1 VYTVTFSLPG
11 FGTVR
16 REGVK
21 LTTGFTATVTAELPV
36 GALEET
42 VTVSGAAPLVDTRNV
57 VKQTTLPDEVL
68 DALPTARTMGSY
80 ASLLPAA
87 KSQNA
92 NDMGGLQ
99 GERGGGFGV
108 HGGGNLEINVNQDGL
123 NVTMLNSSVYSYNPS
138 ATEEIVIEISGTSAE
153 TFSAGARVNVVP
165 KEGGNRFSG
174 ESYANSSGLQRAN
187 LSDALRARNLFAT
200 PSIRRNYTVE
210 GSLGGPIRR
219 DKLWFFTAHRWW
231 VANSYIPGNFWN
243 KLNGTLFYE
252 PDLSRPFYT
261 QDYFRDHTLRL
272 TGQVSAKDKVTAS
285 VSIQDN
291 CTCPLTTTP
300 RPEATGNHYYMPS
313 MQTTATWTR
322 PVTNRLLF
330 EGAFGRTLTAIH
342 AKPAPGYMPGS
353 ISVLDTGLG
362 FLYGSRSNP
371 MNTTVAGHSENYGVG
386 THNEMR
392 SGRLAVSYVT
402 GSHAFKTGM
411 NVGYFLNRNNQRDNV
426 EMIPGAIRY
435 TFRNQV
441 PLSVRIY
448 ATPWGRA
455 SNSTYLGA
463 FVQDQWTIRKW
474 SLNLGLRYD
483 AHSSVAI
490 AQTFAAG
497 HFVGAREFPE
507 VRDVPVWKNL
517 DPRLGVAYD
526 LFGTGRTVLKG
537 SLGRYVLGISSI
549 GNNGLALDQPIN
561 SQALYAD
568 RTWNDANGNYIP
580 DCVLGPAVTGANGE
594 CGPLSNL
601 NFGKVLESHPNSR
614 TADDVLRGFQN
625 AQAYLWQGEVSLEHE
640 LRPGL
645 GVTVGYFRAWYGN
658 LTAITPQGGVAAPFL
673 DNERVTPADFDP
685 YCITPPVD
693 PRLPGG
699 GGNQIC
705 GFYDI
710 KPEKFGQTFNLT
722 TKASDYGKATQI
734 YNGVDVNLK
743 ARFGEGGV
751 LQGGVSTG
759 SMVTDRCFVVDSP
772 QELYQC
778 RVSPPWS
785 AATNVKFLVVYPLP
799 WDFQASAVYQNLP
812 GIPIQATYTAR
823 NAEIVPTLGR
833 DLGSC
838 RGAAVCNGT
847 TTLELIAPQTVF
859 EDRRH
864 RTDLRFSRTFRVGQ
878 VRIDGELDV
887 YNVFNANDVLAMITA
902 YDAAWQ
908 NVNEILA
915 GRFLKFGARVRF

>member
-1 VYTVTFSLPG
+1 
-11 FGTVR
+11 
-16 REGVK
+16 
-21 LTTGFTATVTAELPV
+21 
-36 GALEET
+36 
-42 VTVSGAAPLVDTRNV
+42 
-57 VKQTTLPDEVL
+57 
-68 DALPTARTMGSY
+68 
-80 ASLLPAA
+80 
-87 KSQNA
+87 
-92 NDMGGLQ
+92 
-99 GERGGGFGV
+99 
-108 HGGGNLEINVNQDGL
+108 
-123 NVTMLNSSVYSYNPS
+123 
-138 ATEEIVIEISGTSAE
+138 
-153 TFSAGARVNVVP
+153 
-165 KEGGNRFSG
+165 
-174 ESYANSSGLQRAN
+174 
-187 LSDALRARNLFAT
+187 
-200 PSIRRNYTVE
+200 
-210 GSLGGPIRR
+210 
-219 DKLWFFTAHRWW
+219 
-231 VANSYIPGNFWN
+231 
-243 KLNGTLFYE
+243 
-252 PDLSRPFYT
+252 
-261 QDYFRDHTLRL
+261 
-272 TGQVSAKDKVTAS
+272 
-285 VSIQDN
+285 
-291 CTCPLTTTP
+291 
-300 RPEATGNHYYMPS
+300 
-313 MQTTATWTR
+313 
-322 PVTNRLLF
+322 
-330 EGAFGRTLTAIH
+330 
-342 AKPAPGYMPGS
+342 
-353 ISVLDTGLG
+353 
-362 FLYGSRSNP
+362 
-371 MNTTVAGHSENYGVG
+371 
-386 THNEMR
+386 
-392 SGRLAVSYVT
+392 
-402 GSHAFKTGM
+402 
-411 NVGYFLNRNNQRDNV
+411 
-426 EMIPGAIRY
+426 
-435 TFRNQV
+435 
-441 PLSVRIY
+441 
-448 ATPWGRA
+448 
-455 SNSTYLGA
+455 
-463 FVQDQWTIRKW
+463 
-474 SLNLGLRYD
+474 
-483 AHSSVAI
+483 
-490 AQTFAAG
+490 
-497 HFVGAREFPE
+497 
-507 VRDVPVWKNL
+507 
-517 DPRLGVAYD
+517 
-526 LFGTGRTVLKG
+526 
-537 SLGRYVLGISSI
+537 
-549 GNNGLALDQPIN
+549 
-561 SQALYAD
+561 
-568 RTWNDANGNYIP
+568 
-580 DCVLGPAVTGANGE
+580 
-594 CGPLSNL
+594 
-601 NFGKVLESHPNSR
+601 
-614 TADDVLRGFQN
+614 
-625 AQAYLWQGEVSLEHE
+625 
-640 LRPGL
+640 
-645 GVTVGYFRAWYGN
+645 VTVGYFRAWYGN